1 MHVYGREISVAD
13 IGFSNSLLKIKEDL
27 ELLLDIFNKSRIC
40 NGSISANEMT
50 AYKTYFGK
58 QYVETCGKWFHE
70 KCLKVLPE
78 DNR

>member
-1 MHVYGREISVAD
+1 LHVYGREISVAD

-50 AYKTYFGK
+50 AYKTYF
-58 QYVETCGKWFHE
+58 VLVNNM
-70 KCLKVLPE
+70 LKHVV
-78 DNR
+78 NGSMKNA

>member
-50 AYKTYFGK
+50 AYKTYF
-58 QYVETCGKWFHE
+58 VLVNNM
-70 KCLKVLPE
+70 LKHVV
-78 DNR
+78 NGSMKNA